1 MSKLSDNIKAQLQ
14 NIDGLISELPPHAEL
29 NNLSVLELEGT
40 GGILFAYYNGIENIL
55 KQILLSVKEDL
66 PEDDSWHSLI
76 LNLAVEEDIISD
88 ECQNDLAPYLAF
100 RNFFRHGYTLS
111 MDPLQ
116 LSPLVQNH
124 VSVYSSFKN
133 EINNFTEP

>member
-1 MSKLSDNIKAQLQ
+1 MSELSDNIQTQLQ
-14 NIDGLISELPPHAEL
+14 NIDGLISELPSHTEL

-40 GGILFAYYNGIENIL
+40 GGILFAFYNGIENIL
-55 KQILLSVKEDL
+55 KQILLFIKEDL
-66 PEDDSWHSLI
+66 PEDDSWHDQI
-76 LNLAVEEDIISD
+76 LNLAAEENIISD
-88 ECQNDLAPYLAF
+88 ECKNDLAPYLAF

-124 VSVYSSFKN
+124 ASVYSSFRN
-133 EINNFTEP
+133 EIISYTEP

>member
-1 MSKLSDNIKAQLQ
+1 MSELSDNIQAQLQ
-14 NIDGLISELPPHAEL
+14 NIDGLISELPSHTEL

-55 KQILLSVKEDL
+55 KQILLYVKENL
-66 PEDDSWHSLI
+66 PEDDSWHNQI

-111 MDPLQ
+111 MDPVQ

-124 VSVYSSFKN
+124 ASVYSAFRN
-133 EINNFTEP
+133 EISNFSEP